1 MSKRRRA
8 LGAPPSPET
17 SRGWRFVSSD
27 LTRRIRI
34 LIADDHPLFLVGV
47 RATLESD
54 GGFDVV
60 GEAHSGP
67 EVLPLVG
74 RTEPELILLDLVMP
88 GIDGLGCL
96 DRLRDRHPE
105 IIVVMVADAADPA
118 QINAAFMRGARG
130 FIVKSVRVADFPVSI
145 RQTLEGTAYQA
156 HGMPELSPETV
167 ATNAGLTGR
176 ELEILRR
183 LIHGLSNKDIAAE
196 LSIAEQTVKFHL
208 TSVYRKLGISSR
220 TQAARW
226 AHENGIHPS
235 EPPASP
241 VSPQF

>member
-1 MSKRRRA
+1 MGRREAIGGFIGRPADRMYVPA
-8 LGAPPSPET
+8 LT
-17 SRGWRFVSSD
+17 
-27 LTRRIRI
+27 LTRPVRI
-34 LIADDHPLFLVGV
+34 LLADDHPLFLVGV
-47 RATLESD
+47 RATLEAD
-54 GGFDVV
+54 GGFEVV

-67 EVLPLVG
+67 EVLPLAG
-74 RTEPELILLDLVMP
+74 RTDPDVVLLDLVMP

-96 DRLRDRHPE
+96 DRLRLRYPK
-105 IIVVMVADAADPA
+105 IVVVMFADVADPA
-118 QINAAFMRGARG
+118 QINSAFMRGAKG

-156 HGMPELSPETV
+156 HGLPELSPETV
-167 ATNAGLTGR
+167 AMNAGLTSR

-208 TSVYRKLGISSR
+208 TSVYRKLGIRSR

-226 AHENGIHPS
+226 AHENGIHPG
-235 EPPASP
+235 EPPAGQ
-241 VSPQF
+241 VSRQF

>member
-1 MSKRRRA
+1 
-8 LGAPPSPET
+8 
-17 SRGWRFVSSD
+17 VSSG

-47 RATLESD
+47 RAVLEAD
-54 GGFDVV
+54 GGFEVV

-67 EVLPLVG
+67 EVVPLSG
-74 RTEPELILLDLVMP
+74 RTQPEVVLLDLVMP

-96 DRLRDRHPE
+96 DRLRDRYPD
-105 IIVVMVADAADPA
+105 IIVVMFADVADPT
-118 QINAAFMRGARG
+118 QINAAFARGAKG
-130 FIVKSVRVADFPVSI
+130 FIVKSVRVADFAVSI
-145 RQTLEGTAYQA
+145 RQTIEGTAYQA
-156 HGMPELSPETV
+156 HGLPAISAESV
-167 ATNAGLTGR
+167 AAEAGLTSR

-208 TSVYRKLGISSR
+208 TSLYRKLGIKSR

-226 AHENGIHPS
+226 AHENGIHPG
-235 EPPASP
+235 EPPGRPAWP
-241 VSPQF
+241 VL